1 MEGGEMQ
8 MSPRSF
14 RLCREQ
20 QGHGRYGIICAL
32 MKNIRFG
39 LLPQIALAIILGIA
53 LGGFVPS
60 QLVRCANTFSS
71 VFDQFIKFMVP
82 LIIVGLVAPAIAETG
97 RGAGRMLLMTVS
109 LAYASTLFAGF
120 LGYFVSVE
128 TFPSLVSSDAAKA
141 VGEAAKTFPSYV
153 TIKIPPMLDVMS
165 ALVISFILGLGMI
178 FAESDILKRGF
189 IEFRAVI
196 TKTISV
202 ALVPLLP
209 FYIFAIFLDMTAAG
223 RTKTVL
229 AAFAAII
236 AVFTLLTFAVI
247 LVQFCIAGAIAK
259 KNPFKAIVTM
269 LPAYLTA
276 LGTSSSAA
284 TIPVTRA
291 QTIKNG
297 VRPEVADFV
306 IPLCATV
313 HLAGSTIKL
322 VACAVALL
330 LMENAADQINLTTF
344 AGFIAMVGVV
354 MVAAPGVPGGAVMA
368 ALGILE
374 SILGFDQAQLALM
387 ITLYVA
393 TDSIGT
399 ACNITGDGAIAMIM
413 DRIHARPAADAIRH
427 PTGQGVNP

>member
-1 MEGGEMQ
+1 MVV
-8 MSPRSF
+8 
-14 RLCREQ
+14 
-20 QGHGRYGIICAL
+20 
-32 MKNIRFG
+32 MKKIKFG
-39 LLPQIALAIILGIA
+39 LLPRIAVAIILGIA
-53 LGGFVPS
+53 IGGFVPAEI
-60 QLVRCANTFSS
+60 VRGVNTFTS

-97 RGAGRMLLMTVS
+97 HGAGKMLLCTVS
-109 LAYASTLFAGF
+109 IAYASTLFAGF
-120 LGYFVSVE
+120 LGYFVSVAA
-128 TFPSLVSSDAAKA
+128 FPSLVSADAAKA
-141 VGEAAKTFPSYV
+141 VEEAAKTFAPYV

-165 ALVISFILGLGMI
+165 ALVVSFIMGLGMI

-189 IEFRAVI
+189 VEFRTII
-196 TKTISV
+196 TKAISV

-209 FYIFAIFLDMTAAG
+209 LYIFGIFLDMTAAG
-223 RTKTVL
+223 KTKTVL

-236 AVFTLLTFAVI
+236 AVFTLLTFVVI
-247 LVQFCIAGAIAK
+247 LVQFCIAGAIAR
-259 KNPFKAIVTM
+259 KNPLKAIYTM

-297 VRPEVADFV
+297 VCPETADFV
-306 IPLCATV
+306 VPLCATV
-313 HLAGSTIKL
+313 HLAGSTVKL
-322 VACAVALL
+322 VSCAVALL
-330 LMENAADQINLTTF
+330 LMAGTTAQINVATF
-344 AGFIAMVGVV
+344 AGFIAMIGIV

-374 SILGFDQAQLALM
+374 SMLGFDQAQLALM

-413 DRIHARPAADAIRH
+413 DRISPNRK
-427 PTGQGVNP
+427 

>member
-1 MEGGEMQ
+1 
-8 MSPRSF
+8 
-14 RLCREQ
+14 
-20 QGHGRYGIICAL
+20 
-32 MKNIRFG
+32 MKKTNFG
-39 LLPQIALAIILGIA
+39 LLPRIAVAIILGIA
-53 LGGFVPS
+53 IGGFVPS
-60 QLVRCANTFSS
+60 EIVRGVNTFTA

-97 RGAGRMLLMTVS
+97 HGAGKMLLWTVS
-109 LAYASTLFAGF
+109 IAYASTLFAGF
-120 LGYFVSVE
+120 LGYFVSMA
-128 TFPSLVSSDAAKA
+128 TFPSLVSADAAKA
-141 VGEAAKTFPSYV
+141 VEEAAKTFAPYV
-153 TIKIPPMLDVMS
+153 TIKIPALLDVMS
-165 ALVISFILGLGMI
+165 ALVASFIIGLGMI
-178 FAESDILKRGF
+178 FADAGVLKRGF
-189 IEFRAVI
+189 IEFRAII

-209 FYIFAIFLDMTAAG
+209 IYIFGIFLDMTAAG
-223 RTKTVL
+223 KTKTVL
-229 AAFAAII
+229 ASFAAII
-236 AVFTLLTFAVI
+236 AVFTLLTFVVI
-247 LVQFCIAGAIAK
+247 LVQFCIAGAIAR
-259 KNPFKAIVTM
+259 KNPLKAIYTM

-297 VRPEVADFV
+297 VRPETADFV

-330 LMENAADQINLTTF
+330 LMEGDTHMITVTNF
-344 AGFIAMVGVV
+344 AGFIAMVGLV

-413 DRIHARPAADAIRH
+413 DRIAPNRK
-427 PTGQGVNP
+427 

>member
-1 MEGGEMQ
+1 
-8 MSPRSF
+8 
-14 RLCREQ
+14 
-20 QGHGRYGIICAL
+20 
-32 MKNIRFG
+32 MKKIKFG
-39 LLPQIALAIILGIA
+39 LLPRIAVAIILGIA
-53 LGGFVPS
+53 IGGFVPAEI
-60 QLVRCANTFSS
+60 VRGVNTFTS

-97 RGAGRMLLMTVS
+97 HGAGKMLLCTVS
-109 LAYASTLFAGF
+109 IAYASTLFAGF
-120 LGYFVSVE
+120 LGYFVSVAA
-128 TFPSLVSSDAAKA
+128 FPSLVSADAAKA
-141 VGEAAKTFPSYV
+141 VEEASKTFAPYV

-165 ALVISFILGLGMI
+165 ALVVSFIMGLGMI
-178 FAESDILKRGF
+178 FAESDVLKRGF
-189 IEFRAVI
+189 VEFRTII
-196 TKTISV
+196 TKAISV

-209 FYIFAIFLDMTAAG
+209 FYIFGIFLDMTAAG
-223 RTKTVL
+223 KTKTVL

-236 AVFTLLTFAVI
+236 AVFTLLTLVVI
-247 LVQFCIAGAIAK
+247 LIQFCIAGAIAR
-259 KNPFKAIVTM
+259 KNPLKAIYTM

-297 VRPEVADFV
+297 VSPETADFV
-306 IPLCATV
+306 VPLCATV
-313 HLAGSTIKL
+313 HLAGSTVKL
-322 VACAVALL
+322 VSCAVALL
-330 LMENAADQINLTTF
+330 LMAGSTGQINVATF
-344 AGFIAMVGVV
+344 AGFIAMIGIV

-374 SILGFDQAQLALM
+374 SMLGFDQAQLALM

-413 DRIHARPAADAIRH
+413 NRIAPNRK
-427 PTGQGVNP
+427 

>member
-1 MEGGEMQ
+1 MVV
-8 MSPRSF
+8 
-14 RLCREQ
+14 
-20 QGHGRYGIICAL
+20 
-32 MKNIRFG
+32 MKKIKFG
-39 LLPQIALAIILGIA
+39 LLPRIAVAIILGIA
-53 LGGFVPS
+53 IGGFVPAEI
-60 QLVRCANTFSS
+60 VRGVNTFTS

-97 RGAGRMLLMTVS
+97 HGAGKMLLCTVS
-109 LAYASTLFAGF
+109 IAYASTLFAGF
-120 LGYFVSVE
+120 LGYFVSVAA
-128 TFPSLVSSDAAKA
+128 FPSLVSADAAKA
-141 VGEAAKTFPSYV
+141 VEEAAKTFAPYV

-165 ALVISFILGLGMI
+165 ALVVSFIMGLGMI
-178 FAESDILKRGF
+178 FAKSDVLKRGF
-189 IEFRAVI
+189 VEFRTII
-196 TKTISV
+196 TKAISV

-209 FYIFAIFLDMTAAG
+209 FYIFGIFLDMTAAG
-223 RTKTVL
+223 KTKTVL

-236 AVFTLLTFAVI
+236 AVFTLLTFVVI
-247 LVQFCIAGAIAK
+247 LIQFCIAGAIAR
-259 KNPFKAIVTM
+259 KNPLKAIYTM

-297 VRPEVADFV
+297 VSPETADFV
-306 IPLCATV
+306 VPLCATV
-313 HLAGSTIKL
+313 HLAGSTVKL
-322 VACAVALL
+322 VSCAVALL
-330 LMENAADQINLTTF
+330 LMAGTTAQINVATF
-344 AGFIAMVGVV
+344 AGFIAMIGIV

-374 SILGFDQAQLALM
+374 SMLGFDQAQLALM

-413 DRIHARPAADAIRH
+413 DRISPNRK
-427 PTGQGVNP
+427 

>member
-1 MEGGEMQ
+1 
-8 MSPRSF
+8 
-14 RLCREQ
+14 
-20 QGHGRYGIICAL
+20 
-32 MKNIRFG
+32 MKNLKFG
-39 LLPQIALAIILGIA
+39 LLPRIALAIVLGIA
-53 LGGFVPS
+53 LGGIAPAPI
-60 QLVRCANTFSS
+60 VRGVNTFAAI
-71 VFDQFIKFMVP
+71 FDQFIKFMVP
-82 LIIVGLVAPAIAETG
+82 LIILGLVAPAIAETG
-97 RGAGRMLLMTVS
+97 RGAGRMLLTTVA

-128 TFPSLVSSDAAKA
+128 AFPSLVSSNAADA
-141 VGEAAKTFPSYV
+141 VREAAHEFKPYV
-153 TIKIPPMLDVMS
+153 MIKIPAMLDVMS
-165 ALVISFILGLGMI
+165 ALVFSFIIGLGMI
-178 FAESDILKRGF
+178 FADSDILKRGF
-189 IEFRAVI
+189 LEFRTVI

-209 FYIFAIFLDMTAAG
+209 LYIFGLFLDMTAAG
-223 RTKTVL
+223 KTKTVL
-229 AAFAAII
+229 TAFAAII
-236 AVFTLLTFAVI
+236 VVFSLLTLVVI
-247 LVQFCIAGAIAK
+247 LIQFCIAGVIAR
-259 KNPFKAIVTM
+259 KNPFKAIWTM

-291 QTIKNG
+291 QTIANG

-313 HLAGSTIKL
+313 HLAGSTVKI
-322 VACAVALL
+322 VSCAVALM
-330 LMENAADQINLTTF
+330 LMNGQTDQITLSTF

-399 ACNITGDGAIAMIM
+399 ACNITGDGAIALVM
-413 DRIHARPAADAIRH
+413 DRLGRPRS
-427 PTGQGVNP
+427 

>member
-1 MEGGEMQ
+1 MVV
-8 MSPRSF
+8 
-14 RLCREQ
+14 
-20 QGHGRYGIICAL
+20 
-32 MKNIRFG
+32 MKKIKFG
-39 LLPQIALAIILGIA
+39 LLPRIAVAIILGIA
-53 LGGFVPS
+53 IGGFVPAEI
-60 QLVRCANTFSS
+60 VRGVNTFTS

-97 RGAGRMLLMTVS
+97 HGAGKMLLCTVS
-109 LAYASTLFAGF
+109 IAYASTLFAGF
-120 LGYFVSVE
+120 LGYFVSVAA
-128 TFPSLVSSDAAKA
+128 FPSLVSADAAKA
-141 VGEAAKTFPSYV
+141 VEEAAKTFAPYV

-165 ALVISFILGLGMI
+165 ALVVSFIMGLGMI
-178 FAESDILKRGF
+178 FAKSDVLKRGF
-189 IEFRAVI
+189 VEFRTII
-196 TKTISV
+196 TKAISV

-209 FYIFAIFLDMTAAG
+209 FYIFGIFLDMTAAG
-223 RTKTVL
+223 KTKTVL

-236 AVFTLLTFAVI
+236 AVFTLLTFVVI
-247 LVQFCIAGAIAK
+247 LIQFCIAGAIAR
-259 KNPFKAIVTM
+259 KNPLKAIYTM

-297 VRPEVADFV
+297 VCPETADFV
-306 IPLCATV
+306 VPLCATV
-313 HLAGSTIKL
+313 HLAGSTVKL
-322 VACAVALL
+322 VSCAVALL
-330 LMENAADQINLTTF
+330 LMAGATGQINVATF
-344 AGFIAMVGVV
+344 AGFIAMIGIV

-374 SILGFDQAQLALM
+374 SMLGFDQAQLALM

-413 DRIHARPAADAIRH
+413 DRISPNRK
-427 PTGQGVNP
+427 

>member
-1 MEGGEMQ
+1 
-8 MSPRSF
+8 
-14 RLCREQ
+14 
-20 QGHGRYGIICAL
+20 
-32 MKNIRFG
+32 MKKIRFG
-39 LLPQIALAIILGIA
+39 LLPQIAVAIVLGISI
-53 LGGFVPS
+53 GGFVPAPF
-60 QLVRCANTFSS
+60 VRGVNTFTA

-82 LIIVGLVAPAIAETG
+82 LIIIGLVAPAIAETG
-97 RGAGRMLLMTVS
+97 RGAGKMLVATVA

-120 LGYFVSVE
+120 LGYFVAAAA
-128 TFPSLVSSDAAKA
+128 FPSLVSGETAKA
-141 VGEAAKTFPSYV
+141 VGEAAKTFAPYV
-153 TIKIPPMLDVMS
+153 TIKIPAMLDVMS
-165 ALVISFILGLGMI
+165 ALVASFILGIGMI
-178 FAESDILKRGF
+178 FAEADVMKRGF
-189 IEFRAVI
+189 IEFRTII

-209 FYIFAIFLDMTAAG
+209 FYIFGIFLDMTAAG
-223 RTKTVL
+223 KTKTVL
-229 AAFAAII
+229 SAFAAII
-236 AVFTLLTFAVI
+236 AVFTVLTFVVI

-259 KNPFKAIVTM
+259 KNPLKAICTM
-269 LPAYLTA
+269 LPAYFTA

-291 QTIKNG
+291 QTIRNG
-297 VRPEVADFV
+297 VSPEVADFV
-306 IPLCATV
+306 VPLCATV
-313 HLAGSTIKL
+313 HLAGSTVKL

-330 LMENAADQINLTTF
+330 LMEGDVSHLNAATF
-344 AGFIAMVGVV
+344 AGFIAMTGLV

-413 DRIHARPAADAIRH
+413 DRISRKRR
-427 PTGQGVNP
+427 

>member
-1 MEGGEMQ
+1 
-8 MSPRSF
+8 
-14 RLCREQ
+14 
-20 QGHGRYGIICAL
+20 
-32 MKNIRFG
+32 MKKIRFG
-39 LLPQIALAIILGIA
+39 LLPQIAVAIVLGISI
-53 LGGFVPS
+53 GGFVTAPF
-60 QLVRCANTFSS
+60 VRGVNTFTA

-82 LIIVGLVAPAIAETG
+82 LIIIGLVAPAIAETG
-97 RGAGRMLLMTVS
+97 RGAGKMLVATVA

-120 LGYFVSVE
+120 LGYFVAAAA
-128 TFPSLVSSDAAKA
+128 FPSLVSGETAKA
-141 VGEAAKTFPSYV
+141 VGEAAKTFAPYV
-153 TIKIPPMLDVMS
+153 TIKIPAMLDVMS
-165 ALVISFILGLGMI
+165 ALVASFILGIGMI
-178 FAESDILKRGF
+178 FAEADVMKRGF
-189 IEFRAVI
+189 IEFRTII

-209 FYIFAIFLDMTAAG
+209 FYIFGIFLDMTAAG
-223 RTKTVL
+223 KTKTVL
-229 AAFAAII
+229 SAFAAII
-236 AVFTLLTFAVI
+236 AVFTVLTFAVI

-259 KNPFKAIVTM
+259 KNPLKAICTM
-269 LPAYLTA
+269 LPAYFTA

-291 QTIKNG
+291 QTIRNG
-297 VRPEVADFV
+297 VSPEVADFV
-306 IPLCATV
+306 VPLCATV
-313 HLAGSTIKL
+313 HLAGSTVKL

-330 LMENAADQINLTTF
+330 LMEGDVSHLNAATF
-344 AGFIAMVGVV
+344 AGFIAMTGLV

-413 DRIHARPAADAIRH
+413 DRISRKRR
-427 PTGQGVNP
+427 

>member
-1 MEGGEMQ
+1 
-8 MSPRSF
+8 
-14 RLCREQ
+14 
-20 QGHGRYGIICAL
+20 
-32 MKNIRFG
+32 MKKIKFG
-39 LLPQIALAIILGIA
+39 LLPRIAVAIILGIA
-53 LGGFVPS
+53 IGGFVPAEI
-60 QLVRCANTFSS
+60 VRGVNTFTS

-97 RGAGRMLLMTVS
+97 HGAGKMLLCTVS
-109 LAYASTLFAGF
+109 IAYASTLFAGF
-120 LGYFVSVE
+120 LGYFVSVAA
-128 TFPSLVSSDAAKA
+128 FPSLVSADAAKA
-141 VGEAAKTFPSYV
+141 VEEAAKTFAPYV

-165 ALVISFILGLGMI
+165 ALVVSFIMGLGMI
-178 FAESDILKRGF
+178 FAESDVLKRGF
-189 IEFRAVI
+189 VEFRTII
-196 TKTISV
+196 TKAISV

-209 FYIFAIFLDMTAAG
+209 FYIFGIFLDMTAAG
-223 RTKTVL
+223 KTKTVL

-236 AVFTLLTFAVI
+236 AVFTLLTFVVI
-247 LVQFCIAGAIAK
+247 LVQFCIAGAIAR
-259 KNPFKAIVTM
+259 KNPLKAIYTM

-297 VRPEVADFV
+297 VSPETADFV
-306 IPLCATV
+306 VPLCATV
-313 HLAGSTIKL
+313 HLAGSTVKL
-322 VACAVALL
+322 VSCAVALL
-330 LMENAADQINLTTF
+330 LMAGSTGQINVATF
-344 AGFIAMVGVV
+344 AGFIAMIGIV

-374 SILGFDQAQLALM
+374 SMLGFDQAQLALM

-413 DRIHARPAADAIRH
+413 NRISP
-427 PTGQGVNP
+427 NKK

>member
-1 MEGGEMQ
+1 
-8 MSPRSF
+8 
-14 RLCREQ
+14 
-20 QGHGRYGIICAL
+20 
-32 MKNIRFG
+32 MKSIKFG
-39 LLPQIALAIILGIA
+39 LLPRIALAIILGIA
-53 LGGFVPS
+53 LGGIAPAS
-60 QLVRCANTFSS
+60 IVRGVNTFAM

-82 LIIVGLVAPAIAETG
+82 LIILGLVAPAIAETG
-97 RGAGRMLLMTVS
+97 RGAGRMLLTTVA

-128 TFPSLVSSDAAKA
+128 TFPSLVSSNAADA
-141 VGEAAKTFPSYV
+141 VREAAHEFKPYV
-153 TIKIPPMLDVMS
+153 MIKIPAMLDVMS
-165 ALVISFILGLGMI
+165 ALIFSFIIGLGMI
-178 FAESDILKRGF
+178 FADSDILKRGF
-189 IEFRAVI
+189 LEFRTVI

-209 FYIFAIFLDMTAAG
+209 LYIFGLFLDMTAAG
-223 RTKTVL
+223 KTKTVL
-229 AAFAAII
+229 TAFAAII
-236 AVFTLLTFAVI
+236 VVFSLLTLVVI
-247 LVQFCIAGAIAK
+247 LIQFCIAGAIAR
-259 KNPFKAIVTM
+259 KNPFKAIWTM

-291 QTIKNG
+291 QTIANG

-306 IPLCATV
+306 VPLCATV
-313 HLAGSTIKL
+313 HLAGSTVKI
-322 VACAVALL
+322 VSCAVALM
-330 LMENAADQINLTTF
+330 LMNGQTDQITLSTF

-399 ACNITGDGAIAMIM
+399 ACNITGDGAIALVM
-413 DRIHARPAADAIRH
+413 DRLGRPRA
-427 PTGQGVNP
+427 

>member
-1 MEGGEMQ
+1 
-8 MSPRSF
+8 
-14 RLCREQ
+14 
-20 QGHGRYGIICAL
+20 
-32 MKNIRFG
+32 MKKIKFG
-39 LLPQIALAIILGIA
+39 LLPRIAVAIILGIA
-53 LGGFVPS
+53 IGGFVPAEI
-60 QLVRCANTFSS
+60 VRGVNTFTS

-97 RGAGRMLLMTVS
+97 HGAGKMLLCTVS
-109 LAYASTLFAGF
+109 IAYASTLFAGF

-128 TFPSLVSSDAAKA
+128 AFPSLVSADAAKA
-141 VGEAAKTFPSYV
+141 VEEAAKTFAPYV

-165 ALVISFILGLGMI
+165 ALVVSFIMGLGMI
-178 FAESDILKRGF
+178 FAESDVLKRGF
-189 IEFRAVI
+189 VEFRTII
-196 TKTISV
+196 TKAISV

-209 FYIFAIFLDMTAAG
+209 FYIFGIFLDMTAAG
-223 RTKTVL
+223 KTKTVL

-236 AVFTLLTFAVI
+236 AVFTLLTFVVI
-247 LVQFCIAGAIAK
+247 LVQFCIAGAIAR
-259 KNPFKAIVTM
+259 KNPLKAIYTM

-297 VRPEVADFV
+297 VSPETADFV
-306 IPLCATV
+306 VPLCATV
-313 HLAGSTIKL
+313 HLAGSTVKL
-322 VACAVALL
+322 VSCAVALL
-330 LMENAADQINLTTF
+330 LMAGSTGQINVATF
-344 AGFIAMVGVV
+344 AGFIAMIGIV

-374 SILGFDQAQLALM
+374 SMLGFDQAQLALM

-413 DRIHARPAADAIRH
+413 NRIAPNRK
-427 PTGQGVNP
+427 

>member
-1 MEGGEMQ
+1 MV
-8 MSPRSF
+8 
-14 RLCREQ
+14 
-20 QGHGRYGIICAL
+20 I
-32 MKNIRFG
+32 MKKIKFG
-39 LLPQIALAIILGIA
+39 LLPRIAVAIILGIA
-53 LGGFVPS
+53 IGGFVPAEI
-60 QLVRCANTFSS
+60 VRGVNTFTS

-97 RGAGRMLLMTVS
+97 HGAGKMLLCTVS
-109 LAYASTLFAGF
+109 IAYASTLFAGF
-120 LGYFVSVE
+120 LGYFVSVAA
-128 TFPSLVSSDAAKA
+128 FPSLVSADAAKA
-141 VGEAAKTFPSYV
+141 VEEAAKTFAPYV

-165 ALVISFILGLGMI
+165 ALVVSFIMGLGMI
-178 FAESDILKRGF
+178 FAESDVLKRGF
-189 IEFRAVI
+189 VEFRTII
-196 TKTISV
+196 TKAISV

-209 FYIFAIFLDMTAAG
+209 FYIFGIFLDMTAAG
-223 RTKTVL
+223 KTKTVL

-236 AVFTLLTFAVI
+236 AVFTLLTFVVI
-247 LVQFCIAGAIAK
+247 LVQFCIAGAIAR
-259 KNPFKAIVTM
+259 KNPLKAIYTM

-297 VRPEVADFV
+297 VSPETADFV
-306 IPLCATV
+306 VPLCATV
-313 HLAGSTIKL
+313 HLAGSTVKL
-322 VACAVALL
+322 VSCAVALL
-330 LMENAADQINLTTF
+330 LMAGSTGQINVATF
-344 AGFIAMVGVV
+344 AGFIAMIGIV

-374 SILGFDQAQLALM
+374 SMLGFDQAQLALM

-413 DRIHARPAADAIRH
+413 DRIAPNRK
-427 PTGQGVNP
+427 

>member
-1 MEGGEMQ
+1 
-8 MSPRSF
+8 
-14 RLCREQ
+14 
-20 QGHGRYGIICAL
+20 
-32 MKNIRFG
+32 MKKIRFG
-39 LLPQIALAIILGIA
+39 LLPQIAVAIVLGISI
-53 LGGFVPS
+53 GGFVPAPF
-60 QLVRCANTFSS
+60 VRGVNTFTA

-82 LIIVGLVAPAIAETG
+82 LIIIGLVAPAIAETG
-97 RGAGRMLLMTVS
+97 RGAGKMLVATVA

-120 LGYFVSVE
+120 LGYFVA
-128 TFPSLVSSDAAKA
+128 TAAFPSLVSGETAKA
-141 VGEAAKTFPSYV
+141 VGEAAKTFAPYV
-153 TIKIPPMLDVMS
+153 TIKIPAMLDVMS
-165 ALVISFILGLGMI
+165 ALVASFILGIGMI
-178 FAESDILKRGF
+178 FAEADVMKRGF
-189 IEFRAVI
+189 IEFRTII

-209 FYIFAIFLDMTAAG
+209 FYIFGIFLDMTAAG
-223 RTKTVL
+223 KTKTVL
-229 AAFAAII
+229 SAFAAII
-236 AVFTLLTFAVI
+236 AVFTVLTFVVI

-259 KNPFKAIVTM
+259 KNPLKAICTM
-269 LPAYLTA
+269 LPAYFTA

-291 QTIKNG
+291 QTIRNG
-297 VRPEVADFV
+297 VSPEVADFV
-306 IPLCATV
+306 VPLCATV
-313 HLAGSTIKL
+313 HLAGSTVKL

-330 LMENAADQINLTTF
+330 LMEGDVSHLNAATF
-344 AGFIAMVGVV
+344 AGFIAMTGLV

-413 DRIHARPAADAIRH
+413 DRISRKWR
-427 PTGQGVNP
+427 

>member
-1 MEGGEMQ
+1 
-8 MSPRSF
+8 
-14 RLCREQ
+14 
-20 QGHGRYGIICAL
+20 
-32 MKNIRFG
+32 
-39 LLPQIALAIILGIA
+39 
-53 LGGFVPS
+53 
-60 QLVRCANTFSS
+60 
-71 VFDQFIKFMVP
+71 
-82 LIIVGLVAPAIAETG
+82 
-97 RGAGRMLLMTVS
+97 
-109 LAYASTLFAGF
+109 
-120 LGYFVSVE
+120 
-128 TFPSLVSSDAAKA
+128 
-141 VGEAAKTFPSYV
+141 
-153 TIKIPPMLDVMS
+153 MLDVMS

-189 IEFRAVI
+189 IEFRTVI

-223 RTKTVL
+223 KTKTVL

-236 AVFTLLTFAVI
+236 AVFTLLTFTVI
-247 LVQFCIAGAIAK
+247 LVQFCIAGAVAK
-259 KNPFKAIVTM
+259 KNPFKAIATM

-330 LMENAADQINLTTF
+330 LMEGATEQINLTTF

-368 ALGILE
+368 ELGILE

-413 DRIHARPAADAIRH
+413 DRISPKKK
-427 PTGQGVNP
+427 